1 MGYQDIKDVLSQ
13 YGSTLN
19 KTEEDYMGNNSIDME
34 YDQKI
39 NPYSSRG
46 YVDQSYRGL
55 ASEKQDF
62 YSPME
67 MYEDGALDP
76 TLLTRAT
83 QGLTYASMASKASP
97 YIEKGIN
104 QGIKAFG
111 GKAVPGGTPLN
122 LSGPAALYGMTR
134 NNNPYDYTSTEA
146 LGTTGATVWGAA
158 NIAKYAGVAG
168 TAMPWVYL
176 GSYLLSRWFN
186 KKGKEKAKKL
196 VGKEYDRIRDFQTEQ
211 AEGVEERFVENRED
225 ALAKQNA
232 VHYDKMANQYD
243 NQYGAYADPYA
254 SNYSEGGKVTKQDL
268 QEVKKLGRYG
278 DTELV
283 HVNQQEKQ
291 MLKNMGGSGTINPYT
306 GLEEYHISFSHVTD
320 TITDVVGGVF
330 DVAGDILDPL
340 LGTAGDIVNTAGG
353 VLTDVVD
360 TAVDTGVDII
370 KTTGD
375 IATDVVEDVGNFV
388 EPIIRPPFEL
398 AGNVLD
404 TVIDLFKPDSYDMPD
419 FDVNDRENPDISF
432 RDPKSIKGQQIKG
445 EKTKANIKFDQN
457 ANVKDSKA
465 TNELNEFKWDLD
477 NPYIT
482 EDVEQ
487 FSKGG
492 KAVGVDDNVL
502 SNYMNELKDQEN
514 SSLVGYNKKDGKF
527 YPIPASEGDGSM
539 EIAYGFKLPKD
550 EMERLSK
557 EGMTMKEAESYM
569 RQDLQKRMTTVKNY
583 FDKNHPGTWDSLP
596 DKVKIV
602 AADYEYNLRGGIGS
616 YPKFAKA
623 LAENDYDG
631 AESQYVRNMRKDGK
645 LIPLGK
651 RNDWTV
657 ETLFSG
663 APNDKQLWD
672 PNNPNVEWSEEDTN
686 PRAVQDAMFGEED
699 YVIDQ
704 QDNTQVPVTTNIPT
718 VEEFDQGGRSNIV
731 AEFTGNELIVNNQNV
746 VEEGLLEGN
755 YAKAAAPIKQAINN
769 NNITPGQET
778 HKGNPIPVD
787 ADGNI
792 YAAGG
797 KLKFKVNKGAGV
809 YDHADEQFK
818 SGMTDK
824 EIAMIAQQNI
834 NKWKSNNMYS

>member
-1 MGYQDIKDVLSQ
+1 MGYQNIKDVLSQ

-19 KTEEDYMGNNSIDME
+19 KTEEDYMGHNSIGME

-39 NPYSSRG
+39 NPYTSRG

-67 MYEDGALDP
+67 MYKDGALDP
-76 TLLTRAT
+76 TFLTRAT
-83 QGLTYASMASKASP
+83 QGLTYASIASKASP
-97 YIEKGIN
+97 YIEQGIN
-104 QGIKAFG
+104 QGLKALG
-111 GKAVPGGTPLN
+111 GKAVPSGTPLN
-122 LSGPAALYGMTR
+122 YAGPAALYGLTR

-146 LGTTGATVWGAA
+146 LGTTGATMWAA
-158 NIAKYAGVAG
+158 NT
-168 TAMPWVYL
+168 TAMHFGAKSLNPWVML

-186 KKGKEKAKKL
+186 KKGKQKAEKL
-196 VGKEYDRIRDFQTEQ
+196 VGQEYDKIRDFQTEQ
-211 AEGVEERFVENRED
+211 AEDIEERFVENREE

-232 VHYDKMANQYD
+232 TYYDQMSNQYN

-291 MLKNMGGSGTINPYT
+291 MLKNMGGAGTINPYT
-306 GLEEYHISFSHVTD
+306 GLEEYHISFSHVND
-320 TITDVVGGVF
+320 FVSDVF
-330 DVAGDILDPL
+330 DVAGDVVDPL
-340 LGTAGDIVNTAGG
+340 LGGASDVVNTAGG
-353 VLTDVVD
+353 IVTDAVD
-360 TAVDTGVDII
+360 TAVDVGVDVV
-370 KTTGD
+370 KGAGD
-375 IATDVVEDVGNFV
+375 LAHDVILAANEYI
-388 EPIIRPPFEL
+388 EPIVRPPMEL
-398 AGNVLD
+398 AGDIVD
-404 TVIDLFKPDSYDMPD
+404 GVIDLLTPESFEMPD
-419 FDVNDRENPDISF
+419 FEVNDRENPDFSG
-432 RDPKSIKGQQIKG
+432 RDPKAIKAGETKG
-445 EKTKANIKFDQN
+445 GKTKANLKFDQN

-465 TNELNEFKWDLD
+465 TNELSEFKWDLD

-482 EDVEQ
+482 EEVEQ

-492 KAVGVDDNVL
+492 KAEAVSDDVL

-514 SSLVGYNKKDGKF
+514 SSLVGYNKEDGKF

-539 EIAYGFKLPKD
+539 EIAYGFKLPAD

-557 EGMTMKEAESYM
+557 EGMTMKEAEAYM
-569 RQDLQKRMTTVKNY
+569 RQDLQKRMSSVKDY

-602 AADYEYNLRGGIGS
+602 AADYEYNLRGGISS

-623 LAENDYDG
+623 LAENDYDS
-631 AESQYVRNMRKDGK
+631 AESEYVRNMRKDGK

-663 APNDKQLWD
+663 APNDEQLWD
-672 PNNPNVEWSEEDTN
+672 PNNPNVEWHEGDTN
-686 PRAVQDAMFGEED
+686 PRAVQDAMHGNED

-704 QDNTQVPVTTNIPT
+704 QDNTEVPVTTNTPT
-718 VEEFDQGGRSNIV
+718 PTEFAQGGRSDIV
-731 AEFTGNELIVNNQNV
+731 AEFTGNELIVNNQDI

-755 YAKAAAPIKQAINN
+755 YAKAAAPIKEAINN

-792 YAAGG
+792 YEAGG

>member
-1 MGYQDIKDVLSQ
+1 MGYQNIKDVLSQ

-19 KTEEDYMGNNSIDME
+19 KTEEDYMGHNSIGME
-34 YDQKI
+34 YDQQI
-39 NPYSSRG
+39 NPYTSRG

-55 ASEKQDF
+55 ASEKEDI

-83 QGLTYASMASKASP
+83 QGLTYASIASKASP
-97 YIEKGIN
+97 YIEQGIN
-104 QGIKAFG
+104 QGLKALG

-122 LSGPAALYGMTR
+122 YAGPAALYGMTR

-146 LGTTGATVWGAA
+146 LGTTGATMWAA
-158 NIAKYAGVAG
+158 NT
-168 TAMPWVYL
+168 TAMHFGAKSLNPWVML

-186 KKGKEKAKKL
+186 KKGIKKAKKL

-211 AEGVEERFVENRED
+211 AEGVEERFVQSRED

-232 VHYDKMANQYD
+232 SYYDQMANQYT
-243 NQYGAYADPYA
+243 NQYGSYADPYA
-254 SNYSEGGKVTKQDL
+254 SNYEEGGKITKQDL
-268 QEVKKLGRYG
+268 QEVKKLGRHG

-306 GLEEYHISFSHVTD
+306 GLEEYHFSLSHITD
-320 TITDVVGGVF
+320 PINDVVGGAF
-330 DVAGDILDPL
+330 DVVGGILDPV
-340 LGTAGDIVNTAGG
+340 LGAAGDVVNTAGG
-353 VLTDVVD
+353 VATDVID
-360 TAVDTGVDII
+360 TVVDTGVDVI
-370 KTTGD
+370 KTGGD
-375 IATDVVEDVGNFV
+375 IATDVLQDVGNFV
-388 EPIIRPPFEL
+388 EPIIRPPMEL
-398 AGNVLD
+398 AGEIVD
-404 TVIDLFKPDSYDMPD
+404 DVIELLTPESFDMPD
-419 FDVNDRENPDISF
+419 FDVSDRENPDMSF
-432 RDPKSIKGQQIKG
+432 RDPKAIKKNQLKG
-445 EKTKANIKFDQN
+445 ERQTANVKFDQN

-465 TNELNEFKWDLD
+465 TNELTEFKWDLD

-482 EDVEQ
+482 EEVEQ

-492 KAVGVDDNVL
+492 KAEAVSDDVL
-502 SNYMNELKDQEN
+502 SNYMDQLKDQEN
-514 SSLVGYNKKDGKF
+514 SSLVGYNKEDGKF

-539 EIAYGFKLPKD
+539 EIGYGFKLPAD

-557 EGMTMKEAESYM
+557 EGMTMKEAEAYM
-569 RQDLQKRMTTVKNY
+569 RQDLQKRMSSVKDY

-631 AESQYVRNMRKDGK
+631 AESEYVRNMRKDGK

-663 APNDKQLWD
+663 APNDEQLWD
-672 PNNPNVEWSEEDTN
+672 PNNPNIEWHEGDTN
-686 PRAVQDAMFGEED
+686 PRAVQDAMHGNED

-704 QDNTQVPVTTNIPT
+704 QDNTEVPAPTNTPT
-718 VEEFDQGGRSNIV
+718 PTEFAQGGRNDII
-731 AEFTGNELIVNNQNV
+731 AEFTGNELIVNNQDL
-746 VEEGLLEGN
+746 VEEGLSEGN
-755 YAKAAAPIKQAINN
+755 YTKAAAPIKQAISNN
-769 NNITPGQET
+769 YITPGEET

-792 YAAGG
+792 YAGGG
-797 KLKFKVNKGAGV
+797 KLKFKVGKGAGV

-824 EIAMIAQQNI
+824 EIAMIAQENI

>member
-1 MGYQDIKDVLSQ
+1 MQ
-13 YGSTLN
+13 
-19 KTEEDYMGNNSIDME
+19 
-34 YDQKI
+34 
-39 NPYSSRG
+39 
-46 YVDQSYRGL
+46 
-55 ASEKQDF
+55 
-62 YSPME
+62 

-76 TLLTRAT
+76 TLLTRAGT
-83 QGLTYASMASKASP
+83 GLTYYKMMNEASKYGQP
-97 YIEKGIN
+97 MIEKGVSNLFGKTQITDAITGEVTWVTN
-104 QGIKAFG
+104 QAATDAVTAGTHTAAG
-111 GKAVPGGTPLN
+111 GSLN
-122 LSGPAALYGMTR
+122 LAGPAALYGMTR

-146 LGTTGATVWGAA
+146 LGTTGATMWGAA
-158 NIAKYAGVAG
+158 NIAKYAGVGGA
-168 TAMPWVYL
+168 AMPWVYL

-186 KKGKEKAKKL
+186 KKGKQKAEKL
-196 VGKEYDRIRDFQTEQ
+196 VGKEYDKIRDFQTEQ
-211 AEGVEERFVENRED
+211 SEAVEERFVQNRED

-232 VHYDKMANQYD
+232 AHYDLMANQYN

-306 GLEEYHISFSHVTD
+306 GLEEYHFSLSHITD
-320 TITDVVGGVF
+320 PINDVVGGAF
-330 DVAGDILDPL
+330 DVVGSVLDPI
-340 LGTAGDIVNTAGG
+340 LGGASDVVNTAGG
-353 VLTDVVD
+353 VATDVID
-360 TAVDTGVDII
+360 TAVDTGVDVI
-370 KTTGD
+370 KGAGD
-375 IATDVVEDVGNFV
+375 VAHDVALAANEVI
-388 EPIIRPPFEL
+388 EPIIRPPMEL
-398 AGNVLD
+398 AGDIVD
-404 TVIDLFKPDSYDMPD
+404 SVIDLFKPESFDMPD
-419 FDVNDRENPDISF
+419 FDISDRENPNLSNRDI
-432 RDPKSIKGQQIKG
+432 KAIKGEQTKG
-445 EKTKANIKFDQN
+445 EKTKANLKFDQN
-457 ANVKDSKA
+457 ANVKDSEA
-465 TNELNEFKWDLD
+465 TNELSEFKWDLD

-482 EDVEQ
+482 EEVEQ

-492 KAVGVDDNVL
+492 KAEAVSDDVL

-514 SSLVGYNKKDGKF
+514 SSLVGYNKEDGKF

-539 EIAYGFKLPKD
+539 EIAYGFKLPAD

-557 EGMTMKEAESYM
+557 EGMTMKEAEAYM
-569 RQDLQKRMTTVKNY
+569 RQDLQKRMSSVKDY

-623 LAENDYDG
+623 LAENDYNS
-631 AESQYVRNMRKDGK
+631 AESEYVRNMRKDGE

-663 APNDKQLWD
+663 APNDEQLWD
-672 PNNPNVEWSEEDTN
+672 PNNPNVEWHEGDTN
-686 PRAVQDAMFGEED
+686 PRAVQDAMYGEED
-699 YVIDQ
+699 YIIDQ
-704 QDNTQVPVTTNIPT
+704 QDNTEVPDPVNPPT
-718 VEEFDQGGRSNIV
+718 PTEFAQGGRSDIV
-731 AEFTGNELIVNNQNV
+731 AEFTGNELIVNNQDI

-755 YAKAAAPIKQAINN
+755 YAKAAAPIKEAINN

-792 YAAGG
+792 YASGG